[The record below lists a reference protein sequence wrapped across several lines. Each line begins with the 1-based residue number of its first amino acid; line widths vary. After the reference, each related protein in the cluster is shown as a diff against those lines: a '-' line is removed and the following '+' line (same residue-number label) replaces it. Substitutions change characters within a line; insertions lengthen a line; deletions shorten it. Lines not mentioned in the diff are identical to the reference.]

1 MFLDLI
7 DRHGH
12 HAFSSRR
19 TQTLEGFM
27 RTYRSPLHK
36 RLLTGI
42 LGAALLAACGDA
54 EPEAEVARSAM
65 TVTTAPVQSR
75 PVTREITVMG
85 TVVAWEEMPLGAEVS
100 GLAITDVLV
109 DEGDAVKRGQLLLKL
124 NDTTLRAQLAQQ
136 EATIASARASLTEAQ
151 ANLRRAEDLLPK
163 GHISGQTADAR
174 RAAAD
179 TAAAQLALAEASRAE
194 TAARL
199 AQTRIVAPDDGY
211 VSARSAVIGQ
221 IVSSGTELFRIVRQ
235 GRLELDAEVPEAALA
250 SVRPGQIATVSA
262 GGVAPTSGTVR
273 DVAPSVDTRS
283 RLGVAHIALPPDSGF
298 RPGMFAQASIALD
311 RDDALV
317 VPQSSVIYR
326 DGGAGVFVVGP
337 DMTVRFTQV
346 ITGDRAGAF
355 VEIPK
360 GVKAGDQ
367 VALRGAGFLEDGD
380 QVTVARQPETAH
392 PLAGTEPR
400 SK

>member
-1 MFLDLI
+1 
-7 DRHGH
+7 
-12 HAFSSRR
+12 
-19 TQTLEGFM
+19 M
-27 RTYRSPLHK
+27 RIHRSLLHT

-42 LGAALLAACGDA
+42 LGAAFLVACGDDGPDA
-54 EPEAEVARSAM
+54 QVTRSAM
-65 TVTTAPVQSR
+65 TVTTASVQPKPVN
-75 PVTREITVMG
+75 REITVMG

-136 EATIASARASLTEAQ
+136 NASIASARASLTEAQ

-174 RAAAD
+174 RAAAA
-179 TAAAQLALAEASRAE
+179 TAAAQLALAEASREE

-199 AQTRIVAPDDGY
+199 QQTRILAPDDGY
-211 VSARSAVIGQ
+211 VSARTAVIGQ
-221 IVSSGTELFRIVRQ
+221 IVASGSELFRIVRQ
-235 GRLELDAEVPEAALA
+235 GRLELDAEVPESALA
-250 SVRPGQIATVSA
+250 SLRPGQTATVSA
-262 GGVAPTSGTVR
+262 GGIPPATGTIR

-283 RLGVAHIALPPDSGF
+283 RLGLAHIALPPESGF

-311 RDDALV
+311 RDEALV

-326 DGGAGVFVVGP
+326 DGGAGVFVVSQ
-337 DMTVRFTQV
+337 DMTVRFTRV
-346 ITGDRAGAF
+346 TTGDRMGNF

-360 GVKAGDQ
+360 GLRPGDQ

-380 QVTVARQPETAH
+380 QVTIARQPEAAH